1 MQRRLFLSLWML
13 LFAPSLKAATP
24 KKPTP
29 AQTEG
34 PFYPVVAIPLRN
46 NLILKSEGL
55 LGEPVALQGMVV
67 DTLGNPVP
75 SIKIEIW
82 QCDGQGIYNHPNQQN
97 NNKLDPNF
105 AGFGA
110 VVTGS
115 DGRYLFHA
123 LNPVPYNSRPPHI
136 HVKLWRG
143 ERELLTTQLYLK
155 GKTGNEWWGG
165 KERNFL
171 QFEPLKVDGDL
182 VGEFIFVIA

>member
-34 PFYPVVAIPLRN
+34 PFYPVVNIPLRN
-46 NLILKSEGL
+46 NLVLKTEEL
-55 LGEPVALQGMVV
+55 IGEPFTLHGRVV

-75 SIKIEIW
+75 GIKVEIW
-82 QCDGQGIYNHPNQQN
+82 QCDGQGIYDHPDQPNHNRF
-97 NNKLDPNF
+97 DPNF

-110 VVTGS
+110 VLTGD
-115 DGRYLFHA
+115 DGRYLFHT
-123 LNPVPYNSRPPHI
+123 LYPVPYGSRPPHI

-155 GKTGNEWWGG
+155 GNTGNEWWEG
-165 KERNFL
+165 KARGQL
-171 QFEPLKVDGDL
+171 QFAPVKAAGILT
-182 VGEFIFVIA
+182 GEYTFVLA